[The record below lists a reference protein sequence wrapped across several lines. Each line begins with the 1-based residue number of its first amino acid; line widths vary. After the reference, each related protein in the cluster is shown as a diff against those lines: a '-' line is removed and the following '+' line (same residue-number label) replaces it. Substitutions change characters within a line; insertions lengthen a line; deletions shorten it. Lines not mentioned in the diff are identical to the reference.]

1 MKVVK
6 VLLVDSNKVDIDALM
21 SSNLFNEDDIEYFHK
36 IKNETVKRETIV
48 STYLKRK
55 YIGDYYLNEFHKPL
69 SLDKFFNISHS
80 HGMVALVIDECEV
93 GIDIEMI
100 RTVDDDLIKYIS
112 NDEEYKYI
120 KDYTNF
126 FEIWT
131 NKEALVKAKGVGISN
146 KISEIPAL
154 PLNSL
159 KTFNDEKYFNKTIKY
174 NQFII
179 TVSKKSESEFN
190 LELIEENLSY

>member
-1 MKVVK
+1 
-6 VLLVDSNKVDIDALM
+6 
-21 SSNLFNEDDIEYFHK
+21 
-36 IKNETVKRETIV
+36 
-48 STYLKRK
+48 
-55 YIGDYYLNEFHKPL
+55 
-69 SLDKFFNISHS
+69 
-80 HGMVALVIDECEV
+80 MVALVIDECEV

-159 KTFNDEKYFNKTIKY
+159 KIFNDEKYFNRTIKY
-174 NQFII
+174 KQFII

-190 LELIEENLSY
+190 LEPIEENLSY